1 MENSRREF
9 IKKVGLTGIVAMNL
23 PEVLNASSPVEP
35 TRGFAKEKGFTFLF
49 QGDSITDG
57 NRTRD
62 NDWNHIMGHG
72 YAYLIASRL
81 WYDHTDKNLM
91 FYNRGISGNRVRDL
105 DSRWQQDAIDLKPD
119 VISILVG
126 VNDVL
131 GVVKNNNPESA
142 QQFEDLYKRILD
154 KTRKDLPNTLIV
166 LCEPFILPLGWVNE
180 KTEIWNEETLKRQL
194 IVRKLSESYQTSFVE
209 LQAPF
214 TKACQ
219 KAPSNYWIWDGV
231 HPMPA
236 GHELIA
242 RLWISEAGKKLPFL
256 KK

>member
-1 MENSRREF
+1 MNTSRRDF
-9 IKKVGLTGIVAMNL
+9 IRILGISGLTAQSL
-23 PEVLNASSPVEP
+23 PTILSTKNSIERSQESNKS
-35 TRGFAKEKGFTFLF
+35 KGLTFLF

-72 YAYLIASRL
+72 YAYIIASRF
-81 WYDHTDKNLM
+81 WYDYPEKDLM

-105 DSRWQQDAIDLKPD
+105 DNRWQNDTLNLKPD
-119 VISILVG
+119 VISILIG

-131 GVVKNNNPESA
+131 AIIKNNNPDSMDK
-142 QQFEDLYKRILD
+142 FEEIYKGILD
-154 KTRKDLPNTLIV
+154 KTKDALPNTLVV

-180 KTEIWNEETLKRQL
+180 KTEIWQIEIQKRRQ
-194 IVRKLSESYQTSFVE
+194 IVRKLAEVYQAVFVE
-209 LQAPF
+209 LQETF

-219 KAPSNYWIWDGV
+219 KAPAHYWIWDGV

-236 GHELIA
+236 GHKLIA
-242 RLWISEAGKKLPFL
+242 RLWISEIRKILTFIKD
-256 KK
+256 